1 MLWLLLA
8 CTSDDDGTPITPL
21 ETGDTYIEWPDDT
34 GDTGTDND
42 ADGWSVE
49 EGDCDDDDIY
59 VHPGWEESDQ
69 AENHTDGKDND
80 CDGQIDETF
89 RGLVVLQQGRYDQGT
104 PARIV
109 KVNAFGEQT
118 QEILFSDPAVQP
130 WWYTDMAGLQ
140 QYFSF
145 TMTPQVDGEG
155 WVVAGCDYTANDT
168 FVLFEISATG
178 EARTLSTMEG
188 QAFGIA
194 AHPDG
199 YYLVTTVSGL
209 VKVEPTTGE
218 QTEIASFIDA
228 DENPLMLSFDVTV
241 DRITGEIGVFGY
253 YGGFA
258 TLDPETF
265 EITWHKQL
273 DPEIPPEQQNWAGA
287 HWDSRDGWYTGG
299 VDADGWAVFRWN
311 DSSSDWDRKA
321 SFNAS
326 WTPKSMSIDTVY
338 GEYYMSTKGAQDPTV
353 WRLDIENGTNPDK
366 FFSSPNGG
374 TYFLDVWDLY
384 TVYFD

>member
-1 MLWLLLA
+1 MLFRSLA
-8 CTSDDDGTPITPL
+8 CTSNDDGTPITPID
-21 ETGDTYIEWPDDT
+21 TGDTYIEWPDDT
-34 GDTGTDND
+34 GDTGTDED
-42 ADGWSVE
+42 TDGWSVE
-49 EGDCDDDDIY
+49 EGDCDDSDPL

-109 KVNAFGEQT
+109 KVNSFGEQT
-118 QEILFSDPAVQP
+118 QEILISDPAVQP

-155 WVVAGCDYTANDT
+155 WVVVGCDYTANDV
-168 FVLFEISATG
+168 FVIFEISATG
-178 EARTLSTMEG
+178 EARTLATMEG
-188 QAFGIA
+188 YAFGIA
-194 AHPDG
+194 THPDG
-199 YYLVTTVSGL
+199 YYLVSTFSGL

-218 QTEIASFIDA
+218 QTEIATFIDA
-228 DENPLMLSFDVTV
+228 DENQLLASFDVAV
-241 DRITGEIGVFGY
+241 DQVTGLIAVFGY

-265 EITWHKQL
+265 ELTYHKQL
-273 DPEIPPEQQNWAGA
+273 DPEIPVEQQNWAGA
-287 HWDSRDGWYTGG
+287 HWDSRDAWFTGG
-299 VDADGWAVFRWN
+299 VDADGYAMFRWN
-311 DSSSDWDRKA
+311 DSTSDWDRKA

-326 WTPKSMSIDTVY
+326 WTPKSMTIDTVY